1 MKGSPLTRG
10 RIILQSREEI
20 VRYVHISVMRISAQI
35 RRTTDQGERY
45 RVRGQRSVPARV
57 TEMPP
62 SDIQADI
69 PSDSYFEL
77 YLPLD
82 Y

>member
-57 TEMPP
+57 TEMPLALTKN
-62 SDIQADI
+62 DCRI
-69 PSDSYFEL
+69 PIVFMVIYR
-77 YLPLD
+77 P
-82 Y
+82 